1 MDAEQVVVLAGA
13 QCALYAVVQCLLN
26 PGDEVIVAE
35 PMYVTYEAVFG
46 ACGAR
51 VVPVPVR
58 SENGF
63 RVQAEEVAALITPRT
78 RAMAL
83 NSPHNPSGASLPR
96 ATWEALAELCTAHDL
111 WMISDEVYSELLFDG
126 EHVSPASLP
135 GMAERTATSTACRNP
150 TP

>member
-1 MDAEQVVVLAGA
+1 
-13 QCALYAVVQCLLN
+13 
-26 PGDEVIVAE
+26 
-35 PMYVTYEAVFG
+35 
-46 ACGAR
+46 
-51 VVPVPVR
+51 
-58 SENGF
+58 
-63 RVQAEEVAALITPRT
+63 PRT

-135 GMAERTATSTACRNP
+135 GMAERTATLNSLSKSHAMTGWRVGWVVGPAALC
-150 TP
+150 